1 METKFRVCDTDEIA
15 IKKMS
20 EELIKVGLLEGEF
33 YYKDEESKF
42 PFFKFEKPYKKER
55 ENDPFAHALFI
66 DVDIK
71 ESGVEYTV
79 VGLLCHEHFS
89 CEQDAVELIKGLLD
103 ESVAEVALV
112 YPNMK
117 ATFFIE
123 NQGDPVKNVKKID
136 ENAKTITERL
146 FGSAKFSGCHIHSL
160 FNCSYTN
167 YLLCDYNEQ
176 LKIKDVKIYLVS
188 AVTGYHPE
196 YYVIQ

>member
-1 METKFRVCDTDEIA
+1 MEIKFNVKDTEEIA
-15 IKKMS
+15 IKQMS
-20 EELIKVGLLEGEF
+20 QELKKIGIEGYEY
-33 YYKDEESKF
+33 YYKEEGSNM
-42 PFFKFEKPYKKER
+42 PFFKIEKPYKKER
-55 ENDPFAHALFI
+55 ENDPYAHALFI

-89 CEQDAVELIKGLLD
+89 CEQDAAELIKKLLD